1 MERLASFLQAVG
13 YYSVTCYPSLA
24 VYPHLL
30 ISALLPIY
38 AGAHASLSRPSSAA
52 KAPSKDGDDGHDEQG
67 EQKRRVAGLDPMDAL
82 LLPLMSG
89 LVLTSLYFLIKWVDD
104 PAVLSKFLNWY
115 CAVIGVWSVTLMIR
129 DTMSV
134 FTSFVYPQMGDMDG
148 RESKQILPPSGAL
161 PQSSAPSLSTRISN
175 AMRNLRTLQYKK
187 LDVRI
192 YIHNLVQ
199 ARFKIGPQDVTSLF
213 LAVVVLTY
221 FNFIA
226 KPWWLTSLIGF
237 AFAYS
242 SLEIMSPTTS
252 CTGTLLLS
260 ALFVY
265 DIYFVFFT
273 PLMVTVA
280 TQLDIPAKLIFP
292 RPSRPFENPSKQAFS
307 MLGLGDV
314 VLPGMMI
321 GFALRFDLYLFYLR
335 QQTQR
340 VIKDSESEVI
350 KAAWHPATGGWGE
363 RFWTSRDELLKSRH
377 FQGVLFP
384 KTYFHAS
391 LIGYVLG
398 MLCTFGVMEVYHHAQ
413 PALLYLVPGVLGALW
428 GTALI
433 KGDFNLL
440 WNYDEE
446 EEVKESEARQNMNGH
461 ANKAADIKAT
471 TLKHLSTFE
480 RDRKSELVFIA
491 VNLRSR
497 DDGRGVVG

>member
-1 MERLASFLQAVG
+1 MESLASILQAIG

-30 ISALLPIY
+30 VSAVLPIY

-52 KAPSKDGDDGHDEQG
+52 QAPIKDGDDHHDEPE
-67 EQKRRVAGLDPMDAL
+67 EQRRRAAGLDPMDAL

-89 LVLTSLYFLIKWVDD
+89 LVLTSLYLLIKWVDD

-115 CAVIGVWSVTLMIR
+115 CAIIGVWSVTLMIR

-134 FTSFVYPQMGDMDG
+134 STSFVYPQIGDKDG
-148 RESKQILPPSGAL
+148 RESRQILPPSATQPL
-161 PQSSAPSLSTRISN
+161 LSAPPLSTRISN
-175 AMRNLRTLQYKK
+175 AMRNLRTLPSQR

-192 YIHNLVQ
+192 YIHNLMQ
-199 ARFKIGPQDVTSLF
+199 ARFKIGLQDITSLF
-213 LAVVVLTY
+213 LALATLIY

-226 KPWWLTSLIGF
+226 KPWWLTNIIGF

-242 SLEIMSPTTS
+242 TLEIMSPTTS

-335 QQTQR
+335 QQTR
-340 VIKDSESEVI
+340 RSMKDSESEVT
-350 KAAWHPATGGWGE
+350 KATWHPATGGWGE
-363 RFWTSRDELLKSRH
+363 RFWSSRDELLKSKR

-384 KTYFHAS
+384 KIYFHAS

-398 MLCTFGVMEVYHHAQ
+398 MLCTFGVMEVYRHAQ
-413 PALLYLVPGVLGALW
+413 PALLYLVPG
-428 GTALI
+428 
-433 KGDFNLL
+433 KCEF
-440 WNYDEE
+440 
-446 EEVKESEARQNMNGH
+446 SEQFYP
-461 ANKAADIKAT
+461 I
-471 TLKHLSTFE
+471 LKKT
-480 RDRKSELVFIA
+480 R
-491 VNLRSR
+491 
-497 DDGRGVVG
+497 

>member
-1 MERLASFLQAVG
+1 MESLASFLQAVG

-24 VYPHLL
+24 VYPHIL

-38 AGAHASLSRPSSAA
+38 AGAHASLSRPSSAVKDLA
-52 KAPSKDGDDGHDEQG
+52 KDGIGHQDEPE
-67 EQKRRVAGLDPMDAL
+67 EQKRRAAGLGPMDAL

-89 LVLTSLYFLIKWVDD
+89 LVLTSLYFLIKWLDD

-129 DTMSV
+129 DTMGV
-134 FTSFVYPQMGDMDG
+134 FTSFVYPQIGDMGG
-148 RESKQILPPSGAL
+148 RESKQTLPPPAAQPL
-161 PQSSAPSLSTRISN
+161 LSAPPLPTRVSN
-175 AMRNLRTLQYKK
+175 TMRTLRDLPSQR

-199 ARFKIGPQDVTSLF
+199 ARFQIGPQDITSLF
-213 LAVVVLTY
+213 LAVVTLIY

-226 KPWWLTSLIGF
+226 KPWWLTNLIGF

-242 SLEIMSPTTS
+242 TLEIMSPTTS

-280 TQLDIPAKLIFP
+280 TQLDIPAKLMFP
-292 RPSRPFENPSKQAFS
+292 RPSRPFENPSKQAFT

-340 VIKDSESEVI
+340 VIKDSENEVT
-350 KAAWHPATGGWGE
+350 KATWHPATGGWGE
-363 RFWTSRDELLKSRH
+363 RFWTSRDELLKSKH

-391 LIGYVLG
+391 LIGYILG
-398 MLCTFGVMEVYHHAQ
+398 MLCTFGVMEVYRHAQ
-413 PALLYLVPGVLGALW
+413 PALLYLVPG
-428 GTALI
+428 
-433 KGDFNLL
+433 KC
-440 WNYDEE
+440 
-446 EEVKESEARQNMNGH
+446 ESSKQFSSKKPTRHG
-461 ANKAADIKAT
+461 
-471 TLKHLSTFE
+471 L
-480 RDRKSELVFIA
+480 
-491 VNLRSR
+491 
-497 DDGRGVVG
+497 

>member
-1 MERLASFLQAVG
+1 MDNLANFLQAVG

-24 VYPHLL
+24 IYPHIL

-52 KAPSKDGDDGHDEQG
+52 KAPVKDRDDHHDGPE
-67 EQKRRVAGLDPMDAL
+67 EQKRRVEGLEPLDAL
-82 LLPLMSG
+82 LLPLASG
-89 LVLTSLYFLIKWVDD
+89 LMLACLYFLIKWVDD
-104 PAVLSKFLNWY
+104 PAVLNKILNWY
-115 CAVIGVWSVTLMIR
+115 CAVIGVWSVTQMIR

-134 FTSFVYPQMGDMDG
+134 FTSFVYPQIRDKDG

-161 PQSSAPSLSTRISN
+161 PLLSTPPLSTRISN
-175 AMRNLRTLQYKK
+175 AISKLRNLPSQR

-192 YIHNLVQ
+192 YVHNLVQ
-199 ARFKIGPQDVTSLF
+199 ARFKIGPQDITSLF
-213 LAVVVLTY
+213 LAVVALAC

-226 KPWWLTSLIGF
+226 KPWWLTNLIGF

-242 SLEIMSPTTS
+242 TLQIMSPTTS
-252 CTGTLLLS
+252 WTGTLLLS

-265 DIYFVFFT
+265 DVYFVFFT

-280 TQLDIPAKLIFP
+280 TQLDIPVKLIFP

-307 MLGLGDV
+307 MLGLGDI

-340 VIKDSESEVI
+340 ILEDSKSEVT
-350 KAAWHPATGGWGE
+350 KATWHPATGGWGE

-384 KTYFHAS
+384 KTYFRAS
-391 LIGYVLG
+391 VVGYILG
-398 MLCTFGVMEVYHHAQ
+398 MLCTFGVMEVYSHAQ
-413 PALLYLVPGVLGALW
+413 PALLYLVPG
-428 GTALI
+428 
-433 KGDFNLL
+433 KCKFS
-440 WNYDEE
+440 
-446 EEVKESEARQNMNGH
+446 KQFPSKQPARHGW
-461 ANKAADIKAT
+461 
-471 TLKHLSTFE
+471 
-480 RDRKSELVFIA
+480 
-491 VNLRSR
+491 
-497 DDGRGVVG
+497 